1 MTTPLDRASSA
12 PLPIDMTAGTRLR
25 RFWQALQTP
34 AGQRRL
40 AWTLVLALVFIDSV
54 LVCQHSIA
62 RYQTYHADAFD
73 LGNMNQAVWNTLHG
87 HPFRFTNRG
96 LDWFGPPIRLG
107 IHVEPIL
114 LLIAPF
120 YLIHDGP
127 ETLIVIQNVAM
138 ALGAI
143 PLFLLSLRR
152 LPGLPLLGV
161 AFAASYL
168 LAPEFLGA
176 ALWDF
181 HSVALATPL
190 LILAIWALDAE
201 RYRTFAVAAILAAL
215 TKEDVALSLAL
226 LGVLIIVWRRRPA
239 LGMAVT
245 LLSIA
250 YALFCFVIVL
260 PHFNGGMSGGNNFW
274 YRYSWLGGSAG
285 AALKNILA
293 NPLLPLTILDANRF
307 GYLGMLLRTG
317 GGLGI
322 FMPALWLCALPELAV
337 NILSAHIEQ
346 YSGFFQY
353 NAVILAYVMPA
364 SIYGVAALL
373 VARQRVER
381 GEPSPRPARPAETTL
396 RARTVA
402 LARLFVWGWRWLLE
416 HIPVTSRWIPPLV
429 VIWLLVT
436 GWWNLTAT
444 AGGMIGSFWHAG
456 DKPIPYQTEVN
467 ALLDRVPQSATV
479 AATDSLNPRLSSR
492 YTIYLMPDPQSYL
505 AEYVAVDIPNA
516 ISVSRADDE
525 RMLGIM
531 LQSGHYEIVGRA
543 GDVVLLRLTGA
554 PVAPAG

>member
-1 MTTPLDRASSA
+1 MTTPLERTPPASS
-12 PLPIDMTAGTRLR
+12 PTGVTAGTRFW

-34 AGQRRL
+34 EGQRRL
-40 AWTLVLALVFIDSV
+40 AWTLVLLLVVVDSI

-127 ETLIVIQNVAM
+127 ETLIVIQNVAL

-201 RYRTFAVAAILAAL
+201 HYRTFAVAAILAAL

-226 LGVLIIVWRRRPA
+226 LGLLIIVWRKRPA
-239 LGMAVT
+239 LGLIVA

-250 YALFCFVIVL
+250 YAIFCFAVVL
-260 PHFNGGMSGGNNFW
+260 PHFNGGISGGNNFW

-293 NPLLPLTILDANRF
+293 NPLLPLTILDADRF
-307 GYLGMLLRTG
+307 GYLAMLLRTG
-317 GGLGI
+317 GGLGV

-337 NILSAHIEQ
+337 NILSAHVEQ

-373 VARQRVER
+373 AARQRVER
-381 GEPSPRPARPAETTL
+381 GEPSPRPERPAETTF
-396 RARTVA
+396 RARVVA
-402 LARLFVWGWRWLLE
+402 LARVVVWGWRWLLE
-416 HIPVTSRWIPPLV
+416 RIPVSSRWVPPLV
-429 VIWLLVT
+429 VFWLLVT
-436 GWWNLTAT
+436 GWWNLTTT
-444 AGGMIGSFWHAG
+444 AGGMIGSFWRAG
-456 DKPIPYQTEVN
+456 DHPIPHQTEVN
-467 ALLDRVPQSATV
+467 ALLDRVPQSASV
-479 AATDSLNPRLSSR
+479 ATTDSLNPRLSSR

-531 LQSGHYEIVGRA
+531 LHSGHYEIIGRA
-543 GDVVLLRLTGA
+543 GDVMLLRLTGA

>member
-1 MTTPLDRASSA
+1 MTTPLERASSA
-12 PLPIDMTAGTRLR
+12 PASRRALADEWLR
-25 RFWQALQTP
+25 QAWNALRTP
-34 AGQRRL
+34 KGQLRL
-40 AWTLVLALVFIDSV
+40 AWALVLLLVVIDSI

-114 LLIAPF
+114 LLLAPL
-120 YLIHDGP
+120 YLLHDGP
-127 ETLIVIQNVAM
+127 ETLIVVQNVAL

-152 LPGLPLLGV
+152 LPTLPLLGV

-168 LAPEFLGA
+168 LAPEFLSA

-190 LILAIWALDAE
+190 LTLALLALDADHD
-201 RYRTFAVAAILAAL
+201 RIFAVAAVLAAL

-226 LGVLIIVWRRRPA
+226 LGLLIIVWRRRPVFG
-239 LGMAVT
+239 LIVM

-250 YALFCFVIVL
+250 YAAFCFGVVL
-260 PHFNGGMSGGNNFW
+260 PHFNGGISGGNNFW

-285 AALKNILA
+285 AAIKNILA
-293 NPLLPLTILDANRF
+293 NPLLPFSILDADRF
-307 GYLGMLLRTG
+307 GYLAMLLRTG

-337 NILSAHIEQ
+337 NILSNHVEQ

-353 NAVILAYVMPA
+353 NAVILAYVLPA
-364 SIYGVAALL
+364 AIYGVAALL
-373 VARQRVER
+373 AARQRVER
-381 GEPSPRPARPAETTL
+381 GESSPRPEHLATNTF
-396 RARTVA
+396 RARIVA
-402 LARLFVWGWRWLLE
+402 LARLFVWGWRRLLE
-416 HIPVTSRWIPPLV
+416 RIPVPSRWIPPLV
-429 VIWLLVT
+429 VLWLLVT
-436 GWWNLTAT
+436 GWWNLTTT

-456 DKPIPYQTEVN
+456 DYPIPRQAEIN
-467 ALLDRVPQSATV
+467 ALLDRIPQSASV
-479 AATDSLNPRLSSR
+479 ASTDSLNPRLSSR

-505 AEYVAVDIPNA
+505 AQYVAVDIPNA
-516 ISVSRADDE
+516 ISISRAEDQ
-525 RMLGIM
+525 RMLGRM
-531 LQSGHYEIVGRA
+531 LQSGRYEMVGRV
-543 GDVVLLRLTGA
+543 GDVLLLHLVGPPLA
-554 PVAPAG
+554 PSG

>member
-1 MTTPLDRASSA
+1 MTTPLERASSA
-12 PLPIDMTAGTRLR
+12 PASGRALADEWLR
-25 RFWQALQTP
+25 QVWNALRSP
-34 AGQRRL
+34 EGQLRL
-40 AWTLVLALVFIDSV
+40 AWALVLLLVVIDSI

-114 LLIAPF
+114 LLLAPL
-120 YLIHDGP
+120 YLLHDGP
-127 ETLIVIQNVAM
+127 ETLIVVQNVAL

-143 PLFLLSLRR
+143 PLLLLSLRR
-152 LPGLPLLGV
+152 LPTLPLLGV

-190 LILAIWALDAE
+190 LILALWALDADHD
-201 RYRTFAVAAILAAL
+201 RIFAVAAVLAAL

-226 LGVLIIVWRRRPA
+226 LGLLIIVWRRRHVFG
-239 LGMAVT
+239 LIVM

-250 YALFCFVIVL
+250 YAAFCFGVVL
-260 PHFNGGMSGGNNFW
+260 PHFNGGISGGNNFW

-285 AALKNILA
+285 AAIKNILA
-293 NPLLPLTILDANRF
+293 NPLLPFSILDADRF
-307 GYLGMLLRTG
+307 GYLAMLLRTG

-337 NILSAHIEQ
+337 NILSNHVEQ

-353 NAVILAYVMPA
+353 NAVILAYVLPA

-373 VARQRVER
+373 AARQRVER
-381 GEPSPRPARPAETTL
+381 GESSPRPERLATNTL
-396 RARTVA
+396 RARIVA
-402 LARLFVWGWRWLLE
+402 LARLFVWGWRRLLE
-416 HIPVTSRWIPPLV
+416 RIPVPSRWIPPLV
-429 VIWLLVT
+429 ILWLLVT
-436 GWWNLTAT
+436 GWWNLTTT

-456 DKPIPYQTEVN
+456 DYPIPRQAEIN
-467 ALLDRVPQSATV
+467 ALLDRIPQSASV
-479 AATDSLNPRLSSR
+479 ASTDSLNPRLSSR

-505 AEYVAVDIPNA
+505 AQYVAVDIPNA
-516 ISVSRADDE
+516 ISISRAEDQ
-525 RMLGIM
+525 RMLDRL
-531 LQSGHYEIVGRA
+531 LQSGRYEMVGRV
-543 GDVVLLRLTGA
+543 GDVLLLHLVGPPLAPTG
-554 PVAPAG
+554 